1 MEFQEV
7 KQKADNIFD
16 HVKEY
21 VEARYNLVVLETSNK
36 VTDILSSIAVAVVV
50 GLVGLFVLLFLSLAA
65 AWWIGESTDS
75 PALGFL
81 LVAVFYAVVA
91 GVLYAIRTKFIKLP
105 VLNAL
110 IRKFY
115 YDGTK
120 N

>member
-1 MEFQEV
+1 MEIQEV
-7 KQKADNIFD
+7 KERADNLFD

-65 AWWIGESTDS
+65 AWWIGETTGS

-81 LVAVFYAVVA
+81 LVAVFYALVA
-91 GVLYAIRTKFIKLP
+91 VLLYAVRTKFIKLP

-110 IRKFY
+110 IKKFY
-115 YDGTK
+115 YGTK
-120 N
+120 D

>member
-1 MEFQEV
+1 MELQEV
-7 KQKADNIFD
+7 KDRADNLFD

-91 GVLYAIRTKFIKLP
+91 GLLYAVRTKFIKLP

-115 YDGTK
+115 YNGTK

>member
-1 MEFQEV
+1 MELQEV
-7 KQKADNIFD
+7 KERADNIFD

-21 VEARYNLVVLETSNK
+21 IEARYNLVVLETSNK

-65 AWWIGESTDS
+65 AWWIGESTQS

-81 LVAVFYAVVA
+81 LVAVFYAALA
-91 GVLYAIRTKFIKLP
+91 GVLFAMRTKVIKLP